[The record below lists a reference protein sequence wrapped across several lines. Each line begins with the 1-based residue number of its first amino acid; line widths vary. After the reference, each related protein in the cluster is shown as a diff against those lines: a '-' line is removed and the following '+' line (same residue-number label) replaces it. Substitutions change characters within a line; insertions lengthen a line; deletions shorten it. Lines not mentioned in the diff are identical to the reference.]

1 MQKKLYKDPNRK
13 MVSGVLAGLSDYLNV
28 DVTIVR
34 VLYAI
39 LSFVTTAFP
48 GILLYIILAIVMPN
62 KSDVENQN
70 KNFSNNNNSYNH
82 KQNNQSKNNQNNAY
96 HDVEYKENPNPND
109 INYDDSSRSKGGSY
123 SPQDRNNG

>member
-1 MQKKLYKDPNRK
+1 MQKKLYKDPSRK

-48 GILLYIILAIVMPN
+48 GILLYIILAIVMPTKAEVEMENN
-62 KSDVENQN
+62 KYR
-70 KNFSNNNNSYNH
+70 NNNNSYHNDEN
-82 KQNNQSKNNQNNAY
+82 KNQNYQGKAY

-109 INYDDSSRSKGGSY
+109 INHDSSSRSKGGSY
-123 SPQDRNNG
+123 SPKDYNNK

>member
-1 MQKKLYKDPNRK
+1 MQKKLYKDPSRK

-48 GILLYIILAIVMPN
+48 GILLYIILKII
-62 KSDVENQN
+62 E
-70 KNFSNNNNSYNH
+70 
-82 KQNNQSKNNQNNAY
+82 
-96 HDVEYKENPNPND
+96 
-109 INYDDSSRSKGGSY
+109 
-123 SPQDRNNG
+123 